1 MVRKRPPEYRTKS
14 TLSTIQPV
22 LKRLHSPD
30 VMNLDS
36 YSPADPSYFSFLLQA
51 MFGPEGGEGEESF
64 DILVCTPRWL
74 AADVERKGVVDGR
87 HHLVVSKF
95 DLAQIRSFLVAY
107 AKNCASKSWPEAATK
122 LSRLGKWEFE
132 DYKP

>member
-1 MVRKRPPEYRTKS
+1 M
-14 TLSTIQPV
+14 STIQPV

-30 VMNLDS
+30 VMNLETFF
-36 YSPADPSYFSFLLQA
+36 PADPNCFSFLLQA
-51 MFGPEGGEGEESF
+51 MFGPEGSEGEESF
-64 DILVCTPRWL
+64 DILVCTPGWL
-74 AADVERKGVVDGR
+74 ASEVERKGLVDGR
-87 HHLVVSKF
+87 HHLVVGNF

-107 AKNCASKSWPEAATK
+107 ARNCASKTWPEAATK